1 MHIILVL
8 LTTLSFPECKK
19 KIFLF
24 NNFCKRKN
32 LSGLYSNKQP
42 EKTNGDLSGMR
53 CDDPVKAAY
62 FSHPLKAPTK
72 MFRRLIIISLTSVN
86 NSDDKNMS
94 APNINL
100 VNNPIVPDTI
110 TMITSKIS
118 FQRFDIRMLLRIYT
132 ELFKTTV

>member
-1 MHIILVL
+1 MFIQN
-8 LTTLSFPECKK
+8 K
-19 KIFLF
+19 F
-24 NNFCKRKN
+24 NGIN
-32 LSGLYSNKQP
+32 SNKQP

-72 MFRRLIIISLTSVN
+72 MFWRLIIISLASVN

-110 TMITSKIS
+110 TMITGKIS